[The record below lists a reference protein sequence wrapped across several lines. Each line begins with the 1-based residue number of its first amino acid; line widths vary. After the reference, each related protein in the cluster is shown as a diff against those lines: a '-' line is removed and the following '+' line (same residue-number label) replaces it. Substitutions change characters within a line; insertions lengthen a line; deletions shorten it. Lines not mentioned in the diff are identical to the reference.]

1 MPLQESAGSLF
12 HPRKNGDPMF
22 DIRGLFAGDKRF
34 AALDIGSSSIKLAEI
49 QDTDKGHILSRFS
62 QMPLARGVIVDG
74 AVVEPAVLTATIKEL
89 YKQSGCKRKK
99 IVASLS
105 GHAVIVK
112 KVTFAKMD
120 ETDLLDLIRDEA
132 GKYLPFEDMTTVN
145 YDCQILGDN
154 PYNPTQMEVLLVA
167 ARKEIIEG
175 YTEAI
180 ERSGLIPVIVDVDS
194 FALETMYEENY
205 TFDQN
210 DVAMLINIGAS
221 VTNLNA
227 VKGGVSIF
235 TRDFTLGGNSVTE
248 AIAKHL
254 NISFED
260 AEKAKIGG
268 FGDDQQARRLFSD
281 GLIVYADPICSEI
294 ERSVDYF
301 RSTFG
306 AESIRHVLLSGGGA
320 MIPGMAAD
328 LGRRLSL
335 ETEIINPFK
344 NITCDKTVLDKKAA
358 DRLGPIAAVGVG
370 LALRKIGDKA

>member
-1 MPLQESAGSLF
+1 
-12 HPRKNGDPMF
+12 MF
-22 DIRGLFAGDKRF
+22 DIKGLFAGDKRL

-49 QDTDKGHILSRFS
+49 QDTAKGHILSRFFE
-62 QMPLARGVIVDG
+62 MPLARGVIVDG
-74 AVVEPAVLTATIKEL
+74 AVVEPEVLTATIKAL
-89 YKQSGCKRKK
+89 YKQSGCNRKK

-120 ETDLLDLIRDEA
+120 ETELIDLIRDEA

-154 PYNPTQMEVLLVA
+154 PYNPNQMEVLLVA

-180 ERSGLIPVIVDVDS
+180 EASGLVPVIIDVDS

-205 TFDQN
+205 TFDQD
-210 DVAMLINIGAS
+210 DVALLINIGAS
-221 VTNLNA
+221 ITNLNA

-248 AIAKHL
+248 AIAKNL
-254 NISFED
+254 KLSFED

-268 FGDDQQARRLFSD
+268 FGDDRQARMLFSD

-306 AESIRHVLLSGGGA
+306 AENIRHILLSGGGA

-328 LGRRLSL
+328 LGRRLNI
-335 ETEIINPFK
+335 EIEIINPFK
-344 NITCDKTVLDKKAA
+344 RITCDKSVLDKVAA

-370 LALRKIGDKA
+370 LALRKSGDKA